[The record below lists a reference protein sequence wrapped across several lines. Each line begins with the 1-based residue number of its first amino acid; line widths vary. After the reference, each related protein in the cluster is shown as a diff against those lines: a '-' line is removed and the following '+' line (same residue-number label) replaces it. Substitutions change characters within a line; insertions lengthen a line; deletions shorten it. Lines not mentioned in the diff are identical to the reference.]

1 MQHASCQLANRNLLV
16 ISKQSKGPTKRS
28 TRMVQWSDFYAKS
41 TIVPSKGKHIC
52 DLKFRQQVHIV
63 TCIKIDWH
71 TFSVRSK
78 MWPLSKNW
86 HASIFQ
92 PLGCQHA
99 STAGLH
105 LILLKNQERRFFWF
119 LCFFVFLCFFGFL
132 AVSVGFLSLGLIKA
146 F

>member
-1 MQHASCQLANRNLLV
+1 MQHASCQLANSNLLV

-41 TIVPSKGKHIC
+41 TIVPSKGKYIC

-105 LILLKNQERRFFWF
+105 LTLLKNPRTQVFWF
-119 LCFFVFLCFFGFL
+119 LCFLCFCVFLGFWQFLL
-132 AVSVGFLSLGLIKA
+132 AFCP
-146 F
+146 